1 MRQQLDAARIEFE
14 QQQENDSYNAIELRK
29 AFTRLTEGQS
39 EMSKHEAEKEQ
50 IEEGKGESVQL
61 RAMLE
66 RERHEKIVLM
76 KQREDMM
83 LQLKASAAMIETLR
97 SQLAE
102 AAVSLARNEEER
114 KARLRSKQSGAL
126 STREAGCEP
135 ERNINEKVFV

>member
-1 MRQQLDAARIEFE
+1 
-14 QQQENDSYNAIELRK
+14 
-29 AFTRLTEGQS
+29 
-39 EMSKHEAEKEQ
+39 MSKHEAEKEQ

-114 KARLRSKQSGAL
+114 KARLRSKQQSGAL
-126 STREAGCEP
+126 STREAGCEAD
-135 ERNINEKVFV
+135 RNINEKVFV